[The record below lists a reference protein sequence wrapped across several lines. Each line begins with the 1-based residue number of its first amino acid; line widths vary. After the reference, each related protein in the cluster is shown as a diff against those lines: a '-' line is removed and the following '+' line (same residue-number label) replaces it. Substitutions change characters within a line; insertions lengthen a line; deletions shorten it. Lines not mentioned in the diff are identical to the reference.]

1 MTEQLLQYT
10 WKHRLFPTPL
20 LTTRGKRLE
29 VLDPG
34 LWNHDSG
41 PDFFNAKI
49 IIDGQEWV
57 GNVEVHLKSSDWLR
71 HGHQEDRA
79 YDNVV
84 LHVVGEADCDVSLA
98 SGRVLPQA
106 VIAAPQEVA
115 ESFSALM
122 AQEAYPP
129 CYRIIPH
136 VAQIKV
142 HAWLS
147 ALTVERLQQK
157 TERID
162 RWLQQTGGD
171 WERTFFIA
179 LARGLGFGINSDAF
193 ELWAAAIDLSQVG
206 KHRDNLEQVEA
217 FFLGTAGLLP
227 RALKAAEG
235 KAEPSTAGPSSSTT
249 AHLASTAALWQ
260 REWKF
265 LQSKFGLAPMPPE
278 QWRYLRLRP
287 QNFPHVRLLQLAR
300 LYHEAHLAL
309 SPLLQAPDADAV
321 RQLFATALPQLQKAS
336 ITLLLVNV
344 AAPILFAHGRSHR
357 DDERTERAFALLE
370 SLPAENNNITRSWRL
385 ASLTVASAADS
396 QALLQLRHA
405 YCDRRDCLRCR
416 FGAEYL
422 AQKPTSSNL

>member
-20 LTTRGKRLE
+20 LTTHGERLE

-34 LWNHDSG
+34 LWNHDAG

-49 IIDGQEWV
+49 IIGGQEWV

-71 HGHQEDRA
+71 HGHQEDKA

-84 LHVVGEADCDVSLA
+84 LHVVGEADTDVQLA
-98 SGRVLPQA
+98 SGRVLPQV
-106 VIAAPQEVA
+106 VIAAPHDVA

-142 HAWLS
+142 HAWLN

-193 ELWAAAIDLSQVG
+193 ELWAAGIDLSQVG

-235 KAEPSTAGPSSSTT
+235 KAGS
-249 AHLASTAALWQ
+249 STAALWQ

-265 LQSKFGLAPMPPE
+265 LQSKFGLTAMPPE

-321 RQLFATALPQLQKAS
+321 RQLFATALPQLQKSS

-344 AAPILFAHGRSHR
+344 AAPILFAHGRSHH
-357 DDERTERAFALLE
+357 DDERMEHAFALLE
-370 SLPAENNNITRSWRL
+370 NLPAENNTITRSWRL

-422 AQKPTSSNL
+422 AQKPTSSAL

>member
-20 LTTRGKRLE
+20 LTTRGERLE

-49 IIDGQEWV
+49 IIGGQEWV

-71 HGHQEDRA
+71 HGHQEDKA

-84 LHVVGEADCDVSLA
+84 LHVVGEADTDVQLA
-98 SGRVLPQA
+98 SGRVLPQT
-106 VIAAPQEVA
+106 VIAAPQDVA

-129 CYRIIPH
+129 CYRIIPRIP
-136 VAQIKV
+136 ALKV
-142 HAWLS
+142 HAWLN

-193 ELWAAAIDLSQVG
+193 AAWAAGIDLSQVG

-235 KAEPSTAGPSSSTT
+235 KAGSSS
-249 AHLASTAALWQ
+249 AVLWQ
-260 REWKF
+260 REWNF
-265 LQSKFGLAPMPPE
+265 LQSKFGLTSLPPE

-309 SPLLQAPDADAV
+309 SPLLQTPDADAV
-321 RQLFATALPQLQKAS
+321 RQLFATALPQLQKTS

-344 AAPILFAHGRSHR
+344 AAPILFAHGRSHNDYGR
-357 DDERTERAFALLE
+357 MERAFALLE

-385 ASLTVASAADS
+385 ASLTVVSAADS
-396 QALLQLRHA
+396 QALIQLRHA

-422 AQKPTSSNL
+422 AQNPSNSAL

>member
-20 LTTRGKRLE
+20 LTTHGERLE

-49 IIDGQEWV
+49 LIGGQEWV
-57 GNVEVHLKSSDWLR
+57 GNVEVHIKSSDWLR
-71 HGHQEDRA
+71 HGHQEDKA

-84 LHVVGEADCDVSLA
+84 LHVVGEADCDISLA
-98 SGRVLPQA
+98 SGRVLPQV
-106 VIAAPQEVA
+106 VIAAPHDVA

-142 HAWLS
+142 HAWLN

-193 ELWAAAIDLSQVG
+193 EQWAAGIDLSQVG

-235 KAEPSTAGPSSSTT
+235 KAGS
-249 AHLASTAALWQ
+249 STAALWQ

-265 LQSKFGLAPMPPE
+265 LQSKFGLTAMPPE

-300 LYHEAHLAL
+300 LYHEAHLSL

-321 RQLFATALPQLQKAS
+321 RQLFATALPQLQKSS

-344 AAPILFAHGRSHR
+344 AAPILFAHGRSHH
-357 DDERTERAFALLE
+357 DDGRMERAFALLE

-396 QALLQLRHA
+396 QALIQLRHA

-422 AQKPTSSNL
+422 AQEPLPSAL

>member
-10 WKHRLFPTPL
+10 WKHRLFTTPL
-20 LTTRGKRLE
+20 LTTRGERLE

-49 IIDGQEWV
+49 IIGGQEWV

-84 LHVVGEADCDVSLA
+84 LHVVGEADTDVQLA
-98 SGRVLPQA
+98 SGRVLPQV
-106 VIAAPQEVA
+106 VIAAPHDVA

-142 HAWLS
+142 HAWLN

-193 ELWAAAIDLSQVG
+193 ELWAAGIDLSQVG

-235 KAEPSTAGPSSSTT
+235 KAGS
-249 AHLASTAALWQ
+249 STAALWQ

-265 LQSKFGLAPMPPE
+265 LQSKFGLTAMPPE

-300 LYHEAHLAL
+300 LYHEAHLSL

-321 RQLFATALPQLQKAS
+321 RQLFATALPQLQKSS

-344 AAPILFAHGRSHR
+344 AAPILFAHGRSHH
-357 DDERTERAFALLE
+357 DDERMEHAFALLE

-396 QALLQLRHA
+396 QALIQLRHA

-422 AQKPTSSNL
+422 AQKPLPSAL